1 MIFVGDFDDGVIFG
15 SSQILFNFIQVI
27 EVILLIFT
35 KKQFVVV
42 FVKQVGVLDLVGI
55 FLFLIFASKMKIF
68 LVLVRRDGPV
78 RAVRGG
84 EGDTKSNCGCSE
96 AFDELHRCL
105 HRSVC
110 QIGLEISGCLR
121 ANK

>member
-68 LVLVRRDGPV
+68 LVIRDQFGFICCFGKFV
-78 RAVRGG
+78 
-84 EGDTKSNCGCSE
+84 K
-96 AFDELHRCL
+96 
-105 HRSVC
+105 
-110 QIGLEISGCLR
+110 
-121 ANK
+121 